1 VNPDIRAARDRIAA
15 YLDAFAALPDERK
28 DPGVPSRITALA
40 VPEDPRACWE
50 LNTHDLRLV
59 LAALDAQPAA
69 IIQCDH
75 VMTDQEFE
83 DLKRRFLAAQHD
95 GTPIRALDDPTPAI
109 TDSATYMQHDE
120 DELTTALRNEVYNLG
135 VRLHAVTGERDHWA
149 ARTRKLL
156 GEKSGR
162 LTPETSDLSDPED
175 TP

>member
-1 VNPDIRAARDRIAA
+1 MNPETRAARDRIEA
-15 YLDAFAALPDERK
+15 YLKQRGPDR
-28 DPGVPSRITALA
+28 DNVISTAG
-40 VPEDPRACWE
+40 PRSIRYAKPR
-50 LNTHDLRLV
+50 LRADDLHTV
-59 LAALDAQPAA
+59 LAALDAQPAFITVTNA
-69 IIQCDH
+69 TLTGEQA
-75 VMTDQEFE
+75 E

-95 GTPIRALDDPTPAI
+95 GTPIRVLDEPTPAI